1 MTLYEQIMAIYP
13 HLTVDDFMMTTGT
26 ILLQN
31 DGKGDYIKSWT
42 NTNPKPT
49 AEQLTATGL

>member
-13 HLTVDDFMMTTGT
+13 HLTVDDFMVNTGT

-31 DGKGDYIKSWT
+31 DGEGDYIKSWT

-49 AEQLTATGL
+49 TEQLTATGL